1 MAITSM
7 NRGHRIL
14 PTVISAGPGLAV
26 AAARPLLTFRFSRAI
41 SDSILLRNLRL
52 PDAVGVGGLS
62 P

>member
-41 SDSILLRNLRL
+41 SDSIL
-52 PDAVGVGGLS
+52 
-62 P
+62 